1 MTLSVS
7 FVSVP
12 LKRLKRNQN
21 KMILNNFL
29 TYAGSLV
36 GFLFVVFIFLNF
48 PLLNRIEYYA
58 SENCIIE
65 DLKISHVLEFRP

>member
-1 MTLSVS
+1 
-7 FVSVP
+7 
-12 LKRLKRNQN
+12 
-21 KMILNNFL
+21 MILNNFL